1 MTVHATATTATPPP
15 PTLPAPATLVTLHQ
29 IEGEL
34 NAALL
39 EREEAIRA
47 ALVALVSRS
56 HLVLLGPPGTA
67 KSQLVTAVAE
77 RFCDPAGAGLSYFVY
92 LLTRF
97 TTPEELYGPVSVHGL
112 KNDTYARIT
121 AGKLPEAQLVFLD
134 EVFKSSSAVLNSLLT
149 LLNERVFDNGTARQ
163 PAPLISLFGAS
174 NEMPQGDDLEALW
187 DRFLL
192 RLEVGYLSQG
202 GFDRLLAGATA
213 ALAARTQAAPT
224 LLPQAELAAL
234 QDQAAALPIPAD
246 IAGAL
251 GGLRRDLERQKGI
264 VASDRRWMQSLRAL
278 QAHALLEG
286 RAAVEE
292 DDLAIL
298 AHVLWSQPEQR
309 AEIARLTSRLANP
322 TNAKASEL
330 KDKATAVWD
339 EARGKLA
346 QHADEES
353 AGVRAQIALEALSK
367 VKRIGGDLDRLAT
380 QARAQ
385 GRDTARVAQALAA
398 VERIKVEVLES
409 SEF

>member
-1 MTVHATATTATPPP
+1 MTAAMTPTTPTPRP
-15 PTLPAPATLVTLHQ
+15 PAPATLATLHQ

-47 ALVALVSRS
+47 ALVALLSQA

-67 KSQLVTAVAE
+67 KSLLVTSVAE
-77 RFCDPAGAGLSYFVY
+77 RFCDPAGSGLSYFVY

-97 TTPEELYGPVSVHGL
+97 TTPEELFGPVSVHGL

-121 AGKLPEAQLVFLD
+121 TGKLPAAQLVFLD

-149 LLNERVFDNGTARQ
+149 LLNERVYDNGAQRL
-163 PAPLISLFGAS
+163 PAPLISLYGAS

-192 RLEVGYLSQG
+192 RLQVGYLSEG
-202 GFDRLLAGATA
+202 SFDKLLAHTIGT
-213 ALAARTQAAPT
+213 LRARAGRPRTT
-224 LLPQAELAAL
+224 LPQAELAAL
-234 QDQAAALPIPAD
+234 QDRAAALPVSPSVA
-246 IAGAL
+246 AAL
-251 GGLRRDLERQKGI
+251 VALRRDLEQQKGI
-264 VASDRRWMQSLRAL
+264 IASDRRWMQSLSLL

-292 DDLAIL
+292 DDLAML

-309 AEIARLTSRLANP
+309 AEIARLVAKLANP
-322 TNAKASEL
+322 TNAKATEL
-330 KDKATAVWD
+330 KDRATAVWD
-339 EARGKLA
+339 EARGKLK
-346 QHADEES
+346 QHADEEG
-353 AGVRAQIALEALSK
+353 AGLRAQIALEALTK
-367 VKRIGGDLDRLAT
+367 IKRIGKDLDTLLG
-380 QARAQ
+380 QAREQ
-385 GRDTARVAQALAA
+385 GRTTKRVEQAQAA
-398 VERIKVEVLES
+398 VEKIKTEIIES